1 MKKKNNVSFFKYLK
15 DNFYLDGFLEMLKKK
30 EIKKFND
37 LNYLILNVC
46 SLGRKNKDTLIKQ
59 LYDVKS
65 NFYITWDEL
74 RRSGELI
81 PKLSNNFKLSYQKEE
96 GYGQHEFNT
105 AFLTCHILKSK
116 IDKLY
121 YLTSYFI
128 DLDDSN
134 CMPEYSILNS
144 FKSLKD
150 AKKSSSTILKKF
162 KTKGVYPSTT

>member
-1 MKKKNNVSFFKYLK
+1 MEKLTLSYLK
-15 DNFYLDGFLEMLKKK
+15 KEFYLDGFLEMLKKK

-37 LNYLILNVC
+37 LNYLILTFC
-46 SLGRKNKDTLIKQ
+46 SFGRKNYDILIKQ

-96 GYGQHEFNT
+96 GDGQHEFNT

-116 IDKLY
+116 IGKLY
-121 YLTSYFI
+121 YLTAYFM

-144 FKSLKD
+144 FKNLKD
-150 AKKSSSTILKKF
+150 AKKSSSIILKKF
-162 KTKGVYPSTT
+162 KTKGVYPIN

>member
-65 NFYITWDEL
+65 NSYVTWDKL
-74 RRSGELI
+74 RRNGELI
-81 PKLSNNFKLSYQKEE
+81 PKLSNNFKLTYQKEE
-96 GYGQHEFNT
+96 GF
-105 AFLTCHILKSK
+105 
-116 IDKLY
+116 
-121 YLTSYFI
+121 
-128 DLDDSN
+128 
-134 CMPEYSILNS
+134 
-144 FKSLKD
+144 
-150 AKKSSSTILKKF
+150 
-162 KTKGVYPSTT
+162 

>member
-1 MKKKNNVSFFKYLK
+1 MEKLTLTYLK
-15 DNFYLDGFLEMLKKK
+15 KEFYLDGFLEMLKKK

-37 LNYLILNVC
+37 LNYLILTVC
-46 SLGRKNKDTLIKQ
+46 SFGRKNYDILIKQ

-96 GYGQHEFNT
+96 GFEVNEYIS

-128 DLDDSN
+128 DLGDSN

-144 FKSLKD
+144 LSVFK
-150 AKKSSSTILKKF
+150 
-162 KTKGVYPSTT
+162 